1 MMMTAAP
8 FFSLSALE
16 LPKSAL
22 SVPRASAVNTHFRI
36 FSNTLHGNTRM

>member
-1 MMMTAAP
+1 MMMTTAP
-8 FFSLSALE
+8 FFLSALE

-36 FSNTLHGNTRM
+36 FSNTLHGNTCM